1 MLTVNQELQGGRYRI
16 LNQFGSEDLGASYQ
30 AFDNVLQTKVIIKET
45 FADNPGLYKNTITRQ
60 MESLSSIRHESFTQ
74 VHGYFSEVDR
84 QYLVTESAEGKS
96 LKDLLEKNQKPFL
109 LSDVL
114 FWVEQALN
122 ALNYLHSKIPPI
134 IHCGI
139 TPNNLILVENK
150 KIKLLTSAIIKDF
163 GSKPSGKQKD
173 QFSDLKLPYLSL
185 ELLWE
190 TLDPASQKVILNSY
204 SIESAE
210 ILESPVDERSS
221 VYALGATVYHLITGK
236 VPVNA
241 LERSIEILDGKS
253 DPLVDPSSLNTQ
265 IPHNFSAFL
274 LKSLELKREN
284 RFASISDMRISL
296 QPMLDLM
303 KKNEAEKQREA
314 SNQAVREAAL
324 REVELARQALKKQ
337 REEEAEAEWKQI
349 LSAIEQAAKT
359 CNQFRIREGEVVKQ
373 IFKDCITAIAERLD
387 KVKEQDVLRIP
398 AVRERLRKSVTDLL
412 QDESFDQNRF
422 EQELIYYIERF
433 DISEEKVRLATH
445 LSYFIEVLEKEG
457 SGKKLNFISQEIGR
471 EINTIGSKAND
482 ALIQRYVVEM
492 KDELEKIK
500 EQTANVL

>member
-1 MLTVNQELQGGRYRI
+1 MIKSMTGFGKATVETENLSVTVEI
-16 LNQFGSEDLGASYQ
+16 KTLNS
-30 AFDNVLQTKVIIKET
+30 K
-45 FADNPGLYKNTITRQ
+45 
-60 MESLSSIRHESFTQ
+60 FTDI
-74 VHGYFSEVDR
+74 FCRLPRTMSRREIEVR
-84 QYLVTESAEGKS
+84 
-96 LKDLLEKNQKPFL
+96 
-109 LSDVL
+109 
-114 FWVEQALN
+114 
-122 ALNYLHSKIPPI
+122 NYL
-134 IHCGI
+134 
-139 TPNNLILVENK
+139 T
-150 KIKLLTSAIIKDF
+150 
-163 GSKPSGKQKD
+163 Q
-173 QFSDLKLPYLSL
+173 
-185 ELLWE
+185 
-190 TLDPASQKVILNSY
+190 
-204 SIESAE
+204 
-210 ILESPVDERSS
+210 
-221 VYALGATVYHLITGK
+221 
-236 VPVNA
+236 A
-241 LERSIEILDGKS
+241 LERGKIELNLSFQRTNAASLAVINRALLSSYINELEACVEENTLSGVHGGDLLKIALDLP
-253 DPLVDPSSLNTQ
+253 DVLNT
-265 IPHNFSAFL
+265 N
-274 LKSLELKREN
+274 
-284 RFASISDMRISL
+284 
-296 QPMLDLM
+296 
-303 KKNEAEKQREA
+303 
-314 SNQAVREAAL
+314 AA
-324 REVELARQALKKQ
+324 QS
-337 REEEAEAEWKQI
+337 EEEAEAEWKQI

>member
-30 AFDNVLQTKVIIKET
+30 AFDNVLKTKVIIKET
-45 FADNPGLYKNTITRQ
+45 FADNPGLYKNTIARQ

-84 QYLVTESAEGKS
+84 QYLVTESAEGSS

-163 GSKPSGKQKD
+163 GSKSSEKQKD
-173 QFSDLKLPYLSL
+173 QFSELKLPYLSL

-337 REEEAEAEWKQI
+337 REEEALKKTQA
-349 LSAIEQAAKT
+349 EQAALQAKI
-359 CNQFRIREGEVVKQ
+359 QPKPQMVESV
-373 IFKDCITAIAERLD
+373 
-387 KVKEQDVLRIP
+387 P
-398 AVRERLRKSVTDLL
+398 AVPTPT
-412 QDESFDQNRF
+412 QN
-422 EQELIYYIERF
+422 E
-433 DISEEKVRLATH
+433 V
-445 LSYFIEVLEKEG
+445 VLEKEAVEIKPVIA
-457 SGKKLNFISQEIGR
+457 SQVVAVTQPTVEESAKFVPETENALETFESVSIERKKPFWLIPVFCTVLVLLVGGFFGMKFLNSSNAE
-471 EINTIGSKAND
+471 
-482 ALIQRYVVEM
+482 
-492 KDELEKIK
+492 
-500 EQTANVL
+500 ANVQKPAEQSNPVKQQENPPAADTQLTSPTVSQ